1 MRRRLRSVGPHP
13 LRKVRQVLAAEEPRQ
28 QEERGGNDEDEVQKY
43 LVREKHGRIILRS
56 GTTSVYLKDRYNV
69 TEKVIAAGLVL
80 PNLARSVA
88 EEHIEEL
95 SQLIK
100 TAGGEVVTTM
110 LAKRPAPDPATFVGK
125 GKAEEL
131 QKLVEETRATLLVVD
146 DDLSPAQ
153 ARNLE
158 KIVNVKVIDRSGLIL
173 DIFAGRARSR
183 EARTQ
188 VELAQLEY
196 MLPRLTRAWT
206 HLERQAGGIGTRGVG
221 ETQLELDRRI
231 IRNRIARLKEE
242 LTKIERTRETQRKS
256 RNAAFTVALVGYTNA
271 GKSTLFNRLTSGS
284 ADAADKLFATL
295 DAKSAKAAFDMPRET
310 VIIDTVGFIRK
321 LPHHLVA
328 SFRSTMEEAVAAD
341 LVLHVI
347 DSSHPQ
353 FEDQRAVGEDVLRDL
368 GVKLDRVIE
377 VYNKADR
384 TDAFELRRKNA
395 ASVSALTGRN
405 IDRLIDIIRDRE
417 LENGEVLHLTIP
429 HGDARVIAKL
439 HDVAEVYE
447 QHVTDG
453 AMLITA
459 WIPRDALQQYEP
471 YAAASLLEP
480 AKVS

>member
-1 MRRRLRSVGPHP
+1 VPENAIAVALILPDLTRSV
-13 LRKVRQVLAAEEPRQ
+13 V
-28 QEERGGNDEDEVQKY
+28 
-43 LVREKHGRIILRS
+43 
-56 GTTSVYLKDRYNV
+56 
-69 TEKVIAAGLVL
+69 
-80 PNLARSVA
+80 
-88 EEHIEEL
+88 EEHLAELEKLIE
-95 SQLIK
+95 
-100 TAGGEVVTTM
+100 TAGGAVVDRVF
-110 LAKRPAPDPATFVGK
+110 AKRPRPDAATYVGS
-125 GKAEEL
+125 GKAEQIKAL
-131 QKLVEETRATLLVVD
+131 AQSSGAKLIVFD

-158 KIVNVKVIDRSGLIL
+158 KITEVKVIDRSGLIL

-242 LTKIERTRETQRKS
+242 LEKIERIRETQRKS
-256 RNAAFTVALVGYTNA
+256 RDTVFTVAIVGYTNA

-284 ADAADKLFATL
+284 AEAADKLFATL

-353 FEDQRAVGEDVLRDL
+353 FEDQRAVGEAVLREL
-368 GVKLDRVIE
+368 GVVLDRVIE

-384 TDAFELRRKNA
+384 TDMFELRRKNA

-405 IDRLIDIIRDRE
+405 IERLIDIVRERE
-417 LENGEVLHLTIP
+417 LENGEVIQLEIP
-429 HGDARVIAKL
+429 HNEARMIAKL

-447 QHVTDG
+447 QRVTDR
-453 AMLITA
+453 AMVITA
-459 WIPRDALQQYEP
+459 WIPRDVLHLFESYSAVALK
-471 YAAASLLEP
+471 P
-480 AKVS
+480 AKVG

>member
-1 MRRRLRSVGPHP
+1 MP
-13 LRKVRQVLAAEEPRQ
+13 E
-28 QEERGGNDEDEVQKY
+28 N
-43 LVREKHGRIILRS
+43 
-56 GTTSVYLKDRYNV
+56 
-69 TEKVIAAGLVL
+69 VIAVALLL
-80 PNLARSVA
+80 PDLTRSVA
-88 EEHIEEL
+88 EEHLAELENLIE
-95 SQLIK
+95 
-100 TAGGEVVTTM
+100 TAGGTVVDRVF
-110 LAKRPAPDPATFVGK
+110 AKRPRPDPATYVGS
-125 GKAEEL
+125 GKAE
-131 QKLVEETRATLLVVD
+131 QIKSLVAKSGARLIVFD

-158 KIVNVKVIDRSGLIL
+158 KITEVKVIDRSGLIL

-242 LTKIERTRETQRKS
+242 LTKIERTRDTQRKS
-256 RNAAFTVALVGYTNA
+256 RNSVFTVALVGYTNA

-284 ADAADKLFATL
+284 AEMADKLFATL
-295 DAKSAKAAFDMPRET
+295 DAKSARAAFEMPRET

-353 FEDQRAVGEDVLRDL
+353 FEDQRAVGDVVLREL
-368 GVKLDRVIE
+368 GVQMDRVIE
-377 VYNKADR
+377 VYNKADLTEEGLPGLAVAR
-384 TDAFELRRKNA
+384 SRGDEAQPRRETTKPRDLPTA
-395 ASVSALTGRN
+395 KKATVSALTGRA
-405 IDRLIDIIRDRE
+405 IDRLIEIIRERE
-417 LENGEVLHLTIP
+417 LENGEIIQLEIP
-429 HGDARVIAKL
+429 HNDAKVIARL
-439 HDVAEVYE
+439 HDIAQVYE
-447 QHVTDG
+447 QRVTDR

-459 WIPRDALQQYEP
+459 WIPRDALHLFEA
-471 YAAASLLEP
+471 YAAVGLLEP

>member
-1 MRRRLRSVGPHP
+1 VP
-13 LRKVRQVLAAEEPRQ
+13 E
-28 QEERGGNDEDEVQKY
+28 N
-43 LVREKHGRIILRS
+43 
-56 GTTSVYLKDRYNV
+56 
-69 TEKVIAAGLVL
+69 VIAVALVL
-80 PNLARSVA
+80 PDLTRSVA
-88 EEHIEEL
+88 EEHLAELEKLIE
-95 SQLIK
+95 
-100 TAGGEVVTTM
+100 TAGGVVVDRVF
-110 LAKRPAPDPATFVGK
+110 ARRPRPDPATYVGS
-125 GKAEEL
+125 GKAEQIKSL
-131 QKLVEETRATLLVVD
+131 AQKGDATLIVFD

-158 KIVNVKVIDRSGLIL
+158 KITEAKVIDRSGLIL

-242 LTKIERTRETQRKS
+242 LTKIERIRETQRKS
-256 RNAAFTVALVGYTNA
+256 RNSVFTVAIVGYTNA

-284 ADAADKLFATL
+284 AEAADKLFATL
-295 DAKSAKAAFDMPRET
+295 DAKSAKAAFEMPRET

-353 FEDQRAVGEDVLRDL
+353 FEDQRAVGDDVLREL
-368 GVKLDRVIE
+368 GVKMDQVIE

-384 TDAFELRRKNA
+384 TDTFEMRRKNA

-405 IDRLIDIIRDRE
+405 IDRLIDIIRERE
-417 LENGEVLHLTIP
+417 LENGEVIQLEIP
-429 HGDARVIAKL
+429 HNDARVIAKL
-439 HDVAEVYE
+439 HDVAQVYE
-447 QHVTDG
+447 QRVTDR

-459 WIPRDALQQYEP
+459 WIPRDARHLFEA
-471 YAAASLLEP
+471 YAALEP

>member
-1 MRRRLRSVGPHP
+1 MP
-13 LRKVRQVLAAEEPRQ
+13 E
-28 QEERGGNDEDEVQKY
+28 N
-43 LVREKHGRIILRS
+43 
-56 GTTSVYLKDRYNV
+56 
-69 TEKVIAAGLVL
+69 VIAVALIL
-80 PNLARSVA
+80 PDLTRSVA
-88 EEHIEEL
+88 EEHLAELEKLIE
-95 SQLIK
+95 
-100 TAGGEVVTTM
+100 TAGGTVVERVF
-110 LAKRPAPDPATFVGK
+110 AKRPRPDPATYVGS
-125 GKAEEL
+125 GKAE
-131 QKLVEETRATLLVVD
+131 QIKAFVQRSGATLIVFD

-153 ARNLE
+153 VRNLE
-158 KIVNVKVIDRSGLIL
+158 KIIEVKVIDRSGLIL

-256 RNAAFTVALVGYTNA
+256 RNAVFSVALVGYTNA

-284 ADAADKLFATL
+284 AEMADKLFATL
-295 DAKSAKAAFDMPRET
+295 DAKSARAVFEMPRET
-310 VIIDTVGFIRK
+310 VVIDTVGFIRK

-353 FEDQRAVGEDVLRDL
+353 FEDQRAVGEEVLRDL
-368 GVKLDRVIE
+368 GVQMDRVIE
-377 VYNKADR
+377 VYNKADLTEPGVGSR
-384 TDAFELRRKNA
+384 GSGVGAHLVVPTPGSRLPTPGRCT
-395 ASVSALTGRN
+395 VSALTGRN
-405 IDRLIDIIRDRE
+405 IDRLIDIIRERE
-417 LENGEVLHLTIP
+417 LENGEVIQLEIP
-429 HGDARVIAKL
+429 HNDARVIAKL
-439 HDVAEVYE
+439 HDVAQVYE
-447 QHVTDG
+447 QRVTDR
-453 AMLITA
+453 AMLLTA
-459 WIPRDALQQYEP
+459 WIPRDAFHLFEA
-471 YAAASLLEP
+471 YAATGLLKP

>member
-1 MRRRLRSVGPHP
+1 MP
-13 LRKVRQVLAAEEPRQ
+13 E
-28 QEERGGNDEDEVQKY
+28 N
-43 LVREKHGRIILRS
+43 
-56 GTTSVYLKDRYNV
+56 
-69 TEKVIAAGLVL
+69 VIAVALLL
-80 PNLARSVA
+80 PDLTRSVA
-88 EEHIEEL
+88 EEHLAELENLIE
-95 SQLIK
+95 
-100 TAGGEVVTTM
+100 TAGGTVVDRVF
-110 LAKRPAPDPATFVGK
+110 AKRPRPDPATYVGS
-125 GKAEEL
+125 GKAE
-131 QKLVEETRATLLVVD
+131 QIKSLVAKSGARLIVFD

-158 KIVNVKVIDRSGLIL
+158 KITEVKVIDRSGLIL

-256 RNAAFTVALVGYTNA
+256 RNSVFTVALVGYTNA

-284 ADAADKLFATL
+284 AEMADKLFATL
-295 DAKSAKAAFDMPRET
+295 DAKSARAAFEMPRET

-353 FEDQRAVGEDVLRDL
+353 FEDQRAVGDVVLREL
-368 GVKLDRVIE
+368 GVQMDRVIE
-377 VYNKADR
+377 VYNKADL
-384 TDAFELRRKNA
+384 TEEGLRGLAVARSRGDETLPRRQTTKPRDLPTA
-395 ASVSALTGRN
+395 KKATVSALTGRA
-405 IDRLIDIIRDRE
+405 IDRLIEIIRERE
-417 LENGEVLHLTIP
+417 LENGEIIQLEIP
-429 HGDARVIAKL
+429 HNDAKVIARL
-439 HDVAEVYE
+439 HDIAQVYE
-447 QHVTDG
+447 QRVTDR

-459 WIPRDALQQYEP
+459 WIPRDALHLFEA
-471 YAAASLLEP
+471 YAAVGLLEP

>member
-1 MRRRLRSVGPHP
+1 MQKGAAHCGAFFFSFEKKSVSSFSQDNVPENAIAVA
-13 LRKVRQVLAAEEPRQ
+13 L
-28 QEERGGNDEDEVQKY
+28 
-43 LVREKHGRIILRS
+43 ILPDL
-56 GTTSVYLKDRYNV
+56 T
-69 TEKVIAAGLVL
+69 
-80 PNLARSVA
+80 RSVA
-88 EEHIEEL
+88 EEHLSELEKLIE
-95 SQLIK
+95 
-100 TAGGEVVTTM
+100 TAGGAVIERVF
-110 LAKRPAPDPATFVGK
+110 AKRPRPDPATYVGS
-125 GKAEEL
+125 GKAEQL
-131 QKLVEETRATLLVVD
+131 KSLAANAGATLVVFD

-153 ARNLE
+153 VRNLE
-158 KIVNVKVIDRSGLIL
+158 KVTGVKVIDRSGLIL
-173 DIFAGRARSR
+173 DIFARRARSR

-256 RNAAFTVALVGYTNA
+256 RNAVFTVALVGYTNA

-284 ADAADKLFATL
+284 AEMADKLFATL
-295 DAKSAKAAFDMPRET
+295 DAKSARAVFEMPRET
-310 VIIDTVGFIRK
+310 VIIDTVGFLRK
-321 LPHHLVA
+321 PPPHLVA

-341 LVLHVI
+341 LVLHII

-368 GVKLDRVIE
+368 GVKLDRVVE

-395 ASVSALTGRN
+395 ARVSALTGRN

-429 HGDARVIAKL
+429 HG
-439 HDVAEVYE
+439 
-447 QHVTDG
+447 
-453 AMLITA
+453 
-459 WIPRDALQQYEP
+459 
-471 YAAASLLEP
+471 
-480 AKVS
+480 